1 MALSR
6 PKEDFR
12 LLCAPDDE
20 AILTTA
26 FGVVCGHGLA
36 GRRVAV
42 ASGSLPIEGGRKR
55 PVKDV
60 ADAHDLKVQ
69 RCFSTAAPSKGA
81 HVLENEA
88 DAGLKALKVTCG
100 KVTCCCQA
108 DTGHWSRS
116 DSVLQTLQFQSVR
129 RLYGAPLL

>member
-6 PKEDFR
+6 PKEDFC

-26 FGVVCGHGLA
+26 FGVVCGHGVA
-36 GRRVAV
+36 GRRMAV
-42 ASGSLPIEGGRKR
+42 AGGCKR
-55 PVKDV
+55 PVKVV
-60 ADAHDLKVQ
+60 ADVHDLKVQ
-69 RCFSTAAPSKGA
+69 RCFSTAAPFKGA
-81 HVLENEA
+81 HVSDNEA

-108 DTGHWSRS
+108 DTGHWSCP